1 MLETLALMGHGFVN
15 AMSLSNLLFMAGGTA
30 IGIIIGCLPGLSAA
44 MGVALLL
51 PMTFTMA
58 PETGLIVL
66 GAIYCGAIFGG
77 SISAILI
84 HTPGTPASAAT
95 AIEGYQLTL
104 QGKAGKALAVACF
117 SSFCGGLLSCISLY
131 FFAPLLAQLAM
142 KFGSPE
148 YFWLSIFG
156 LTIIAGV
163 ASKSLLKGLISG
175 ALGLLLSTIG
185 MDPIEGAQRFMFGQ
199 ASLYEGINTTC
210 ALIGLFSMSQVLIL
224 AEKKIK
230 QRAKAAKF
238 SDKITLSGKE
248 IKRITPT
255 ILRSWVIGN
264 LIGILPGAGASI
276 ACFLG
281 YNTSRQFSHHK
292 EEFGKGSIEGV
303 AGSEAANNAVTGGSL
318 IPMLTLGIPGESVT
332 AIEGYQLTL
341 QGKAGKALA
350 VACFS
355 SFCGGLLSCVSLYFF
370 APLLAQL
377 AMKFGSP
384 EYFWLSIFGL
394 TIIAGVASKSLL
406 KGLISGALGL
416 LLSTIGMDPMEGAQ
430 RFMFGQAS
438 LYEGINTTC
447 ALIGLFSMSQV
458 LILAE
463 KKIKQRAKAAK
474 FSDKITLSGKE
485 IKRITPTI
493 LRSWIIGNLIGILP
507 GAGASIAC
515 FLGYNTSRQFSH
527 HKEEFGKGSIEGVAG
542 SEAANNAV
550 TGGSLIPMLTLGIPG
565 ESVTAVLM
573 GGLIIQGL
581 QPGPELF
588 TRYAPMTYT
597 FFAGFV
603 LVQFFM
609 LGIGLLGCR
618 GFAQISRLSDAILIP
633 SVAVLCVVGS
643 FAIHKNFFDV
653 VIMMIFGVLG
663 YLVRKFDLNPA
674 AIVLALILG
683 PIGENGL
690 RRSLRLSGGSPA
702 ILFSTPLCWVLIALC
717 VFGVCSPIFM
727 NRMEKKA
734 VEDAGGDIPN
744 EIGDDPVRTSD

>member
-84 HTPGTPASAAT
+84 HTPGTPASAA
-95 AIEGYQLTL
+95 
-104 QGKAGKALAVACF
+104 
-117 SSFCGGLLSCISLY
+117 
-131 FFAPLLAQLAM
+131 
-142 KFGSPE
+142 
-148 YFWLSIFG
+148 
-156 LTIIAGV
+156 
-163 ASKSLLKGLISG
+163 
-175 ALGLLLSTIG
+175 
-185 MDPIEGAQRFMFGQ
+185 
-199 ASLYEGINTTC
+199 
-210 ALIGLFSMSQVLIL
+210 
-224 AEKKIK
+224 
-230 QRAKAAKF
+230 
-238 SDKITLSGKE
+238 
-248 IKRITPT
+248 
-255 ILRSWVIGN
+255 
-264 LIGILPGAGASI
+264 
-276 ACFLG
+276 
-281 YNTSRQFSHHK
+281 
-292 EEFGKGSIEGV
+292 
-303 AGSEAANNAVTGGSL
+303 
-318 IPMLTLGIPGESVT
+318 T

-474 FSDKITLSGKE
+474 FSDKIALSGKE

-550 TGGSLIPMLTLGIPG
+550 TGGSLIPMLTHSRRVRDRRAHGRTDHSGPPAG
-565 ESVTAVLM
+565 TGAV
-573 GGLIIQGL
+573 
-581 QPGPELF
+581 
-588 TRYAPMTYT
+588 Y
-597 FFAGFV
+597 
-603 LVQFFM
+603 
-609 LGIGLLGCR
+609 
-618 GFAQISRLSDAILIP
+618 
-633 SVAVLCVVGS
+633 
-643 FAIHKNFFDV
+643 
-653 VIMMIFGVLG
+653 
-663 YLVRKFDLNPA
+663 
-674 AIVLALILG
+674 
-683 PIGENGL
+683 
-690 RRSLRLSGGSPA
+690 
-702 ILFSTPLCWVLIALC
+702 PLCAHDLHLLRGLCAGPVLYAGHRPSGLPGLC
-717 VFGVCSPIFM
+717 ADLPPFRRHPDPQRGRPVC
-727 NRMEKKA
+727 
-734 VEDAGGDIPN
+734 GGFLRHP
-744 EIGDDPVRTSD
+744 